1 MYEDHFGLSCKPFS
15 LLPDPQ
21 FLYLSNKHALGMS
34 ILEYAVSNDLVLSV
48 VTGEVGSGKTTLVR
62 QLLRQLG
69 SGVTV
74 GLINNTHHDYKNLM
88 QFVAMSYG
96 IDFKGKDEVE
106 LFQDFADFLHD
117 EYAAGRRT
125 LLIVDEAQNLDAK
138 TLEEIRLLTNI
149 NADDRI
155 YLQLLLVGQP
165 ELHEKLKQHNLR
177 QLAQRIGVVAQLEPL
192 DEKETAAYVRH
203 RIEIAGG
210 DPKIFHKNALRLV
223 YWNSG
228 GIPRVINT
236 LCDLAL
242 VYAFAEQKTKID
254 AVLIADIARDRID
267 TGLYG
272 NQLFDQE
279 QLKRAD
285 AIRAKVRAE
294 SNKRNTETGLAEY
307 VAAMTEPDE
316 MMSSPD
322 DETVID
328 KEPVDLV
335 VDGTDSAE
343 ITVRRL
349 KANF

>member
-1 MYEDHFGLSCKPFS
+1 MYEEYFNLRTKPFS
-15 LLPDPQ
+15 LLPDPG
-21 FLYLSNKHALGMS
+21 FLFLSKKHDVAMS

-69 SGVTV
+69 SDVTV
-74 GLINNTHHDYKNLM
+74 GLISNTHHDYKNLM

-106 LFQDFADFLHD
+106 LFQDFADFLYE

-149 NADDRI
+149 NADDQI
-155 YLQLLLVGQP
+155 YLQLMLVGQP
-165 ELHEKLKQHNLR
+165 ELHDKLKQHNLR

-192 DEKETAAYVRH
+192 NEKETAEYVRH
-203 RIEIAGG
+203 RVSVAGG
-210 DPKIFHKNALRLV
+210 DPKLFHKNALRLI

-242 VYAFAEQKTKID
+242 VYAFAEQKKNID

-272 NQLFDQE
+272 QQVYDQ
-279 QLKRAD
+279 QKLKRAD
-285 AIRAKVRAE
+285 AARAKARANAE
-294 SNKRNTETGLAEY
+294 KRNTETGQAEY
-307 VAAMTEPDE
+307 IAAMT
-316 MMSSPD
+316 D
-322 DETVID
+322 DVDDTLID
-328 KEPVDLV
+328 KEQMDLV
-335 VDGTDSAE
+335 VDGTAPAD

-349 KANF
+349 KSGG